1 MVEYS
6 CVGRVELSGVLMV
19 EYSRDESSCDGG
31 VELAGVVMV
40 ERCNGAECG
49 GA

>member
-6 CVGRVELSGVLMV
+6 G
-19 EYSRDESSCDGG
+19 DESSCDCG
-31 VELAGVVMV
+31 VVGGVVMV
-40 ERCNGAECG
+40 ELCNGAECG

>member
-1 MVEYS
+1 
-6 CVGRVELSGVLMV
+6 MV